1 MSFHLL
7 PLSRLP
13 GAYIR
18 FHYNTLED
26 ICQPQG
32 MAKKYRT
39 GFPIRQNSLRET
51 SLNRIHI
58 SQKKFHLAS

>member
-1 MSFHLL
+1 MSFRLL

-32 MAKKYRT
+32 MVKNAVQVSLYGKILYAKH
-39 GFPIRQNSLRET
+39 P
-51 SLNRIHI
+51 
-58 SQKKFHLAS
+58 